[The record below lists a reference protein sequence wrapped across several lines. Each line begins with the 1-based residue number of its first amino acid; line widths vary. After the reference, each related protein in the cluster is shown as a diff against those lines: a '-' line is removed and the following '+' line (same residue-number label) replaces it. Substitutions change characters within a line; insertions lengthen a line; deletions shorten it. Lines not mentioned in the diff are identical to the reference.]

1 LPYLCA
7 RFGREALQEIAD
19 LRGVI
24 KGMVLLGR
32 CWCCVKKKFG
42 CGLVRR
48 GKRFYLCSPLNEAA
62 KKNDIRTV
70 SAGIYKEF
78 IDRWKAKGFVV

>member
-1 LPYLCA
+1 MPYLCA
-7 RFGREALQEIAD
+7 RFGREARAEIEEM
-19 LRGVI
+19 RRIGV
-24 KGMVLLGR
+24 LGR

-48 GKRFYLCSPLNEAA
+48 GERFYLCSPLNEAA
-62 KKNDIRTV
+62 RKIDIGTA